1 MGLRPALQG
10 WAGTI
15 PGLLDKGGCLVEGA
29 EWKGN
34 LWLGHEK
41 PLWFQMSREDVILD
55 LSFWF
60 FAAVQRTPPVHS
72 LHAGTATPSSSSY
85 GTTSPVIPA
94 L

>member
-1 MGLRPALQG
+1 MGLRPALRG

-15 PGLLDKGGCLVEGA
+15 PGLLDKAACLVEGA

-55 LSFWF
+55 LSFWH
-60 FAAVQRTPPVHS
+60 FAAVQHIPPVHS
-72 LHAGTATPSSSSY
+72 LHTGTATPSSSSY

>member
-1 MGLRPALQG
+1 MGFSRQEYWNGMPLPS
-10 WAGTI
+10 
-15 PGLLDKGGCLVEGA
+15 PSLLDKGVCLVEGA

-55 LSFWF
+55 LSFWL

-72 LHAGTATPSSSSY
+72 LHARTAPTA
-85 GTTSPVIPA
+85 VH
-94 L
+94 LML